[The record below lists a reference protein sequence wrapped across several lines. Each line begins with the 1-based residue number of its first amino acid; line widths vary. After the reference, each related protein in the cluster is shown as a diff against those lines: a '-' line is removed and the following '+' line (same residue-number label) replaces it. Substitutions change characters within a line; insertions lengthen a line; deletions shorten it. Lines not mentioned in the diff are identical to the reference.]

1 MQRKPSAFAENG
13 NGINVE
19 QPGAAEELRQN
30 KALFE
35 MVTYGIIRGDEDGAY
50 HLEEKVTR
58 SEGAAVMN
66 RLRRVDVSVIG
77 ADAETKF
84 SDVSKDDWFFADVYW
99 AQALGIMDGYPDS
112 TFRPDE
118 FLNYEAFSKMLICAL
133 GYRYAAEE
141 AAGTK
146 RLCCTGTAIGDY
158 SRITVW
164 TRVHERTDG
173 SNALS
178 GI

>member
-1 MQRKPSAFAENG
+1 M
-13 NGINVE
+13 
-19 QPGAAEELRQN
+19 
-30 KALFE
+30 
-35 MVTYGIIRGDEDGAY
+35 
-50 HLEEKVTR
+50 
-58 SEGAAVMN
+58 
-66 RLRRVDVSVIG
+66 SVIG

-141 AAGTK
+141 SGGYPSGYVALVQRLGITAGLRSGQGFTRGQMVQMLYQAFDVDMAINNRTGNRISVEAVEDRVCAACLIQMARNGLRK
-146 RLCCTGTAIGDY
+146 Q
-158 SRITVW
+158 
-164 TRVHERTDG
+164 E
-173 SNALS
+173 LS
-178 GI
+178 QQMPPLG